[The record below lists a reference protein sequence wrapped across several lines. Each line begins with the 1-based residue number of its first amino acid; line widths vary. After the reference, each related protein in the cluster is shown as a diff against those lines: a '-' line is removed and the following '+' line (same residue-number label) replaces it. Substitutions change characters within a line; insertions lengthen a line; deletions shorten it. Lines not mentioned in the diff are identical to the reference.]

1 MTLPYRV
8 LRGVVVMML
17 VVVFDLKH
25 LNLTEFRCNGNQTMV
40 LLDVIDV
47 NVQHIRIELTLSIT
61 KKLAR
66 GIFYKHFE

>member
-1 MTLPYRV
+1 
-8 LRGVVVMML
+8 VVVMMF

-25 LNLTEFRCNGNQTMV
+25 LNLAEFRCNGNQTMI

-47 NVQHIRIELTLSIT
+47 NVEHIRIELTLSIT
-61 KKLAR
+61 EKLAR

>member
-1 MTLPYRV
+1 
-8 LRGVVVMML
+8 VVVMMF

-25 LNLTEFRCNGNQTMV
+25 LNLAEFRCNGNQTMV

-47 NVQHIRIELTLSIT
+47 NVEHIRIELTLSIT
-61 KKLAR
+61 EKLAR

>member
-1 MTLPYRV
+1 
-8 LRGVVVMML
+8 MML

-47 NVQHIRIELTLSIT
+47 NVEHIRIELTLSIT
-61 KKLAR
+61 EKLAR